1 MITINHVSYVDA
13 LALGQVFVP
22 CGLAKA
28 SVIHVPFFGSFALM
42 LQFLFVERRGTADE
56 AHSKSQKGSVT
67 SLIHERNRDARCDP
81 IYMPGVYLLHPDKR
95 LPGSHLL
102 LVSPVHLHVIL

>member
-1 MITINHVSYVDA
+1 MIVINHVSYVDA

-22 CGLAKA
+22 CGLAKS
-28 SVIHVPFFGSFALM
+28 SVINVPFFGTFAMM

-67 SLIHERNRDARCDP
+67 ALIHERNADP
-81 IYMPGVYLLHPDKR
+81 RYTPDLR
-95 LPGSHLL
+95 ACHTGWSLCSC
-102 LVSPVHLHVIL
+102 

>member
-1 MITINHVSYVDA
+1 MCICMAMFLHYPLERSYVQERAMIVINHVSYVDA

-22 CGLAKA
+22 CGLAKS
-28 SVIHVPFFGSFALM
+28 SVIHVPCFGTFAMM

-67 SLIHERNRDARCDP
+67 ALIHQRNADP
-81 IYMPGVYLLHPDKR
+81 R
-95 LPGSHLL
+95 
-102 LVSPVHLHVIL
+102 